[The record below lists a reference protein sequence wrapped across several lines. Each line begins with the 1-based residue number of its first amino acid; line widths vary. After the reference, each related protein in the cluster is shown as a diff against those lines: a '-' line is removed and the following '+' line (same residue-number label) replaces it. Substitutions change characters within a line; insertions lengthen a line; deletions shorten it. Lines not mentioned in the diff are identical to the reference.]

1 MHVSHVSKLLDKGR
15 KIAVLSLPFLP
26 VTDRTYWEICKAMQ
40 EKTVAAESLV
50 AALFSTRT
58 GQVTLGQSNKK
69 WFILT
74 SLENNGKVC
83 N

>member
-1 MHVSHVSKLLDKGR
+1 M
-15 KIAVLSLPFLP
+15 AVLSLPLLP
-26 VTDRTYWEICKAMQ
+26 VTDRTYWEIYKVME

-58 GQVTLGQSNKK
+58 GQVTLSQSNKK
-69 WFILT
+69 RFILT
-74 SLENNGKVC
+74 SLENNGKAC